1 MDSGNE
7 VALSVASGS
16 STATSVFESAKL
28 AKDFVEGHNLNPI
41 FENNAGIIQT
51 CPILVTLSVYIHYNI
66 YIKSRTCIFA
76 VCWYADIVYL
86 KKNPMPGKE
95 LGFASARS
103 GILVLANTVLGG
115 SGLLGMPSALAKSG
129 ATWCKKLYICSC
141 FRCEFKVV
149 LISESFD
156 MHLFSDK

>member
-51 CPILVTLSVYIHYNI
+51 CPILVTLSVYIHYI
-66 YIKSRTCIFA
+66 YMYIEFHE
-76 VCWYADIVYL
+76 V
-86 KKNPMPGKE
+86 
-95 LGFASARS
+95 LGF
-103 GILVLANTVLGG
+103 
-115 SGLLGMPSALAKSG
+115 
-129 ATWCKKLYICSC
+129 WD
-141 FRCEFKVV
+141 F
-149 LISESFD
+149 
-156 MHLFSDK
+156 